1 MTPFRLQEEVYFHP
15 VISCFTASSR
25 VWTMALQLFFALIRY
40 WLYRLSRFGVP
51 VFFVGLAF
59 LARWLSEPVLHGRL
73 QHSFFYIAIVLT
85 ACIAGVW
92 EAVAAV
98 VLGWLVSEW
107 FFVEP
112 QSSLVTTGA
121 GGWMGDVLY
130 FFTGLAIVWFMRSE
144 RAARGRALTSAVEAR
159 KWREDLEAEKA
170 RHQEA
175 YATQELLAHIVETWQ
190 DAIFS
195 LTTEGRVMTWNAA
208 TEKLLGYSGKEAA
221 GQPLAFIVPPE
232 ERSKA
237 EQMLGTVQRGE
248 PGQQWQTTLNRKDG
262 SRVEVSLTAS
272 AARDAEGKVIGVS
285 LVARPRSSAS

>member
-1 MTPFRLQEEVYFHP
+1 L
-15 VISCFTASSR
+15 
-25 VWTMALQLFFALIRY
+25 LRY
-40 WLYRLSRFGVP
+40 WLYRLSRFRVP
-51 VFFVGLAF
+51 LFFVGLAL
-59 LARWLSEPVLHGRL
+59 LARWLLEPALHGKL
-73 QHSFFYIAIVLT
+73 PYSFFYAAIILT
-85 ACIAGVW
+85 AWNAGVW

-98 VLGWLVSEW
+98 GLGWLTAEW

-112 QSSLVTTGA
+112 RWSLAITGTE
-121 GGWMGDVLY
+121 GWVGDGLY
-130 FFTGLAIVWFMRSE
+130 LFTGLGIVWFMKSE
-144 RAARGRALTSAVEAR
+144 RAARERALTSAVEAR

-175 YATQELLAHIVETWQ
+175 HVTQELLAHIVETWQ
-190 DAIFS
+190 D
-195 LTTEGRVMTWNAA
+195 A

-237 EQMLGTVQRGE
+237 EQMLGTVQRSE
-248 PGQQWQTTLNRKDG
+248 PGQQWQATLNRKDG

-272 AARDAEGKVIGVS
+272 AARDADGKVIGVS

>member
-1 MTPFRLQEEVYFHP
+1 M
-15 VISCFTASSR
+15 
-25 VWTMALQLFFALIRY
+25 
-40 WLYRLSRFGVP
+40 
-51 VFFVGLAF
+51 
-59 LARWLSEPVLHGRL
+59 RWLLEPALHGKL
-73 QHSFFYIAIVLT
+73 PYSFFYVAIILT
-85 ACIAGVW
+85 AWNAGVW
-92 EAVAAV
+92 EAVVAV
-98 VLGWLVSEW
+98 VLGGLAAEW

-112 QSSLVTTGA
+112 RWSFAITGTE
-121 GGWMGDVLY
+121 GWVGDGLY
-130 FFTGLAIVWFMRSE
+130 FFTGLGIVWFVRSE
-144 RAARGRALTSAVEAR
+144 RAARRRALTSAVEAR
-159 KWREDLEAEKA
+159 RLRDDLEAEKA
-170 RHQEA
+170 HHKEA
-175 YATQELLAHIVETWQ
+175 HATQELLAHIVETWP

-237 EQMLGTVQRGE
+237 EQMLDTVQRGE

-285 LVARPRSSAS
+285 LVARPRSSVARPSSREPVCP